1 MRNHRWHREV
11 PWGLALIVEL
21 LVRTKTIQK
30 KVGGVLDEGDG
41 GEAEPEDYYG
51 GWAGELQVVV
61 AAEAATRERRAVAS
75 GAPRSSA
82 RRHEA
87 EAGRPHDYTGSLAAR
102 RSVGEENWASV
113 TRV

>member
-1 MRNHRWHREV
+1 MGPRVNRRAAREDEDD
-11 PWGLALIVEL
+11 PE
-21 LVRTKTIQK
+21 

-102 RSVGEENWASV
+102 RSVGEENWA
-113 TRV
+113 RV